1 MSHWYSL
8 FNFSLS
14 YFSHCWQL
22 GLLYSNYFFLKRL
35 QHQESHAYFS
45 LLTCQWVPFSVSFVT
60 DSLAEFVTEGTVFFF
75 SHKMQIMSPCLM
87 TFNVAEQPK
96 FDLIMFCLCLF
107 NCSYEFFFL
116 IFKESLYIYLQF
128 YLQYHCE
135 LLLFWLILS

>member
-1 MSHWYSL
+1 MLISHSL
-8 FNFSLS
+8 HVNECPSLS
-14 YFSHCWQL
+14 HLSQTVWQNL
-22 GLLYSNYFFLKRL
+22 SQRA
-35 QHQESHAYFS
+35 QS
-45 LLTCQWVPFSVSFVT
+45 
-60 DSLAEFVTEGTVFFF
+60 FFF

-135 LLLFWLILS
+135 LLLF